1 MSIHAFWDD
10 EDQTIVRF
18 LYRRGNWEWHD
29 FYAAMEQART
39 LVASVTRPIGFVV
52 DITYGGL
59 TPGIFMS
66 QAKLLH
72 EFRRHPA
79 VSLVMV
85 IGADRFIEAL
95 YQVSAGNIP
104 IEDQY
109 YFAHTLEDAY
119 VIFGE
124 INKESNIIASYW

>member
-1 MSIHAFWDD
+1 
-10 EDQTIVRF
+10 
-18 LYRRGNWEWHD
+18 
-29 FYAAMEQART
+29 
-39 LVASVTRPIGFVV
+39 
-52 DITYGGL
+52 
-59 TPGIFMS
+59 MS
-66 QAKLLH
+66 QAKILH

-95 YQVSAGNIP
+95 YHVSVGNIS

-109 YFAHTLEDAY
+109 YFARTLDDAY

-124 INKESNIIASYW
+124 INKDVRAIASYW

>member
-1 MSIHAFWDD
+1 MSINAFWDD

-39 LVASVTRPIGFVV
+39 LVASVNYPIGFVI
-52 DITYGGL
+52 DISYAGL

-66 QAKLLH
+66 QAKILH

-95 YQVSAGNIP
+95 YHVSVGNIP
-104 IEDQY
+104 VEDQY
-109 YFAHTLEDAY
+109 YF
-119 VIFGE
+119 
-124 INKESNIIASYW
+124 